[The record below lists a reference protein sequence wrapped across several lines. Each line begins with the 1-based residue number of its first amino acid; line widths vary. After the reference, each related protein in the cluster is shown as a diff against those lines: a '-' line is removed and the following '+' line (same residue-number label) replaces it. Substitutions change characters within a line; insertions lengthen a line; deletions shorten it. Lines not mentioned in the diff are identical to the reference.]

1 MCGNVI
7 PVSDTAKHLGILL
20 SSASS
25 TIARTTE
32 RITSSRSA
40 FYALSAIGA
49 RHSCINPLTSLRLYK
64 AISLP
69 ILTFGLDVWSPTNT
83 ELSMM
88 ERSQVKI
95 LRTILGLPVRTST
108 AGIHSLLGTVPIH
121 YTAQVKLLSFVRSTL
136 ALPPTAIARL
146 VLLFRA
152 RQLYPPPGSFIHKIV
167 ATLDHLCLPD
177 VDSLSSDVP
186 SKSAWKALV
195 KTMVHESF
203 REDLTASASL
213 HPTLSDVS
221 RISPPKYGRPVDIL
235 QLFKH
240 DLTLARLSLL
250 RIRLL
255 LHVSSIR
262 SHTSSFRVTD
272 LISNRSDIC
281 LLCDSN
287 TPEDLLHFISV
298 CPALQPIRAMWLP
311 KI

>member
-1 MCGNVI
+1 
-7 PVSDTAKHLGILL
+7 
-20 SSASS
+20 
-25 TIARTTE
+25 
-32 RITSSRSA
+32 
-40 FYALSAIGA
+40 
-49 RHSCINPLTSLRLYK
+49 
-64 AISLP
+64 
-69 ILTFGLDVWSPTNT
+69 
-83 ELSMM
+83 M

-136 ALPPTAIARL
+136 ALPPTATARL

-152 RQLYPPPGSFIHKIV
+152 RQLYPPSGSFIHKIA

-203 REDLTASASL
+203 REDLSASASL

-311 KI
+311 KIYANVPLPSPHVILDHVLGIFGLDSLDQSLVLRFLADLYAFRSILLHPQL